1 MTSNKKTARAEGGQA
16 IARILPEG
24 IGKTGRARRGG
35 AMPKA
40 IGTVLLA
47 AWAAAACGDGRS
59 GAGDADDVVKVG
71 AIFDLTGPTAD
82 VGTDYARGMTAYV
95 EWANAR
101 GGIEGRRIDLISQDY
116 AYRVDRAEQLYR
128 QFVSEGVV
136 VFMGWGTGDTEA
148 LHTRVAEDQVPFS
161 SASLSHRLGDP
172 TQAPYN
178 FLVAT
183 SYSDQFRIALDWI
196 ARDWAARSPSAEASG
211 DDGPKVALL
220 HNASPF
226 GLSPA
231 RQGGADYARERG
243 IDLTLYE
250 MARAAMDY
258 TAEFSRIRQSGAQYV
273 VIQNTSGPAAV
284 ALRDARS
291 LGMEQTFVCL
301 NWCANALLA
310 RLAGEASEGVLGTI
324 PYAPLSV
331 DAPGTRVIREHLEA
345 AGESVEGRTNAF
357 TQGWWTLAVFAEAM
371 RQVLASGEELSGP
384 AVKEALESFRDFDM
398 GGATVPLT
406 FTPDDHRGAKGLR
419 MFRVE
424 DGMWA
429 PFTEFLQ
436 APPWT
441 PGAPA
446 P

>member
-1 MTSNKKTARAEGGQA
+1 MSNRKTGAALRASATLKTAA
-16 IARILPEG
+16 
-24 IGKTGRARRGG
+24 G
-35 AMPKA
+35 A
-40 IGTVLLA
+40 VLA
-47 AWAAAACGDGRS
+47 AWATAACGDGRA
-59 GAGDADDVVKVG
+59 GAGDANGVVKVG
-71 AIFDLTGPTAD
+71 AVFDLTGPTAD
-82 VGTDYARGMTAYV
+82 VGTDYADGMKAYAR
-95 EWANAR
+95 WANAR
-101 GGIEGRRIDLISQDY
+101 GGIEGREIDLISQDY

-128 QFVSEGVV
+128 QFVGEGVV

-148 LHTRVAEDQVPFS
+148 LQTRVAEDQVPFS

-196 ARDWAARSPSAEASG
+196 ARDWSARSSSAGASG
-211 DDGPKVALL
+211 NGPNVALL

-243 IDLTLYE
+243 IDLSLYE
-250 MARAAMDY
+250 MARAAVDY

-291 LGMEQTFVCL
+291 MGMEQTFLCL
-301 NWCANALLA
+301 NWCANALLV
-310 RLAGEASEGVLGTI
+310 RLAGEAAEGVLGTI
-324 PYAPLSV
+324 PFAPLSV
-331 DAPGTRVIREHLEA
+331 DVPGTRVIREHLEA
-345 AGESVEGRTNAF
+345 AGRSVERKTNAY

-371 RQVLASGEELSGP
+371 RNVLASGEALTGP
-384 AVKEALESFRDFDM
+384 AIKDALESFREFDM

-406 FTPDDHRGAKGLR
+406 FTPEDHRGAKGLR
-419 MFRVE
+419 IFRVE
-424 DGMWA
+424 DGMWT

-441 PGAPA
+441 PAAPD

>member
-1 MTSNKKTARAEGGQA
+1 MSNKKDAASSR
-16 IARILPEG
+16 
-24 IGKTGRARRGG
+24 KTGATPRTRRTLKT
-35 AMPKA
+35 AA
-40 IGTVLLA
+40 NAVLA
-47 AWAAAACGDGRS
+47 AWAAAACGNGS
-59 GAGDADDVVKVG
+59 GGAGDADGVVKVG
-71 AIFDLTGPTAD
+71 AVFDLTGPTAD
-82 VGTDYARGMTAYV
+82 VGTDYANGMTAYV

-101 GGIEGRRIDLISQDY
+101 GGIEGRQIDLISQDY

-128 QFVSEGVV
+128 QFVGEGVV
-136 VFMGWGTGDTEA
+136 AFMGWGTGDTEA
-148 LHTRVAEDQVPFS
+148 LQTRVAEDQIPFS

-196 ARDWAARSPSAEASG
+196 ARDWAARSSSAGVA
-211 DDGPKVALL
+211 DGPKVALL

-243 IDLTLYE
+243 IDLSLHE
-250 MARAAMDY
+250 MARAAVDY

-291 LGMEQTFVCL
+291 MGMEQTFVCL
-301 NWCANALLA
+301 NWCANALLV
-310 RLAGEASEGVLGTI
+310 RLAGEAAEGVLGTI
-324 PYAPLSV
+324 PFAPLSV
-331 DAPGTRVIREHLEA
+331 DVPGTRVVREHLEA
-345 AGESVEGRTNAF
+345 TGRSAEGRTNAF

-371 RQVLASGEELSGP
+371 RNVLASGEALTGP
-384 AVKEALESFRDFDM
+384 AVKEALESFREFDM

-419 MFRVE
+419 IFRVE
-424 DGMWA
+424 DGTWT

-441 PGAPA
+441 PEAPD